1 MSAILSPEAV
11 MACAIVSFNREKEP
25 IKIETISRLFVTLRH
40 EKVNEVGGVALRR
53 LPNGVYSED
62 VEAFFGRLLAGGFA
76 TARSPL
82 VVNQKGLDLCLELI
96 DEERKSYLFT
106 ASDRRIG
113 IGGHRGT
120 KGRDRCL

>member
-1 MSAILSPEAV
+1 MSATLSPETV
-11 MACAIVSFNREKEP
+11 MACAIISMNRNREP
-25 IKIETISRLFVTLRH
+25 IKIETVSSLFVTLRH

-82 VVNQKGLDLCLELI
+82 TVNEKGIHLCLELI
-96 DEERKSYLFT
+96 DEERKSSPQAFEKMANALHFNL
-106 ASDRRIG
+106 SSFSVPR
-113 IGGHRGT
+113 
-120 KGRDRCL
+120 